1 MIIYSSFNLDFFL
14 LWMLFLA
21 LIGFSI
27 WVYFYARWNVIGG
40 KWKARAKNLFTFKKR
55 KVKEAVEIEKLDRAL
70 NEEGEDKSAQ
80 ELLRLQSEKDKLEK
94 QQELK
99 EKERVFQEQE
109 KAKDLEIKKALKAE
123 RKKQKGKDNQSAF
136 ETEKS
141 IENLELEA
149 KKPKSDLTIE
159 MFAFEKKS

>member
-40 KWKARAKNLFTFKKR
+40 KWKARVKNLFTFRKR

-70 NEEGEDKSAQ
+70 NDDGEEKSAQ
-80 ELLRLQSEKDKLEK
+80 ELLRLQSEKDRLEK

-99 EKERVFQEQE
+99 EKEKVLQEQE

-123 RKKQKGKDNQSAF
+123 RKKQKNKNNQSSF
-136 ETEKS
+136 VKEKS
-141 IENLELEA
+141 LDDS
-149 KKPKSDLTIE
+149 KKQLDISKSDLTIE
-159 MFAFEKKS
+159 MFAFEKEL